1 MDSGK
6 KSLINVLLSVLA
18 PVLILEKCSGSGGA
32 WYDWGTVWALVV
44 ALSLPIGCGVY
55 SVVSQR
61 RVEPLAV
68 FGLLG
73 TLLTGV
79 VSMYAN
85 SGSGEAIRPDTPWW
99 YAGKEL
105 MVATML
111 AGAVLVTARG
121 RSSLLRAF
129 VYSEALYDIPLIEQK
144 VQELGCTDDYR
155 RLELQ
160 GSRLMAASLLGSG
173 LANFGLSLYFLLP
186 VLQLPAADQALA
198 YNQAVGGMHWWGF
211 VVIGVPLMATL
222 VAVMRFLARRLQ
234 ALTGLPAD
242 RIFLK

>member
-44 ALSLPIGCGVY
+44 ALSLPIGCGIY

-85 SGSGEAIRPDTPWW
+85 SGAGEAIRPDTPWW

-111 AGAVLVTARG
+111 AGAVLVTAM
-121 RSSLLRAF
+121 
-129 VYSEALYDIPLIEQK
+129 
-144 VQELGCTDDYR
+144 ELV
-155 RLELQ
+155 
-160 GSRLMAASLLGSG
+160 SG
-173 LANFGLSLYFLLP
+173 LVINRVLDLNVWDYSGLPYNFMGQ
-186 VLQLPAADQALA
+186 VCLA
-198 YNQAVGGMHWWGF
+198 YFFLWILVSWAAVVLEDGLRWGLF
-211 VVIGVPLMATL
+211 GEQRV
-222 VAVMRFLARRLQ
+222 RY
-234 ALTGLPAD
+234 
-242 RIFLK
+242 RIF

>member
-18 PVLILEKCSGSGGA
+18 PVLILENCSGSGGA
-32 WYDWGTVWALVV
+32 WYDWGTMWAVVV
-44 ALSLPIGCGVY
+44 ALSLPIGCGIY

-85 SGSGEAIRPDTPWW
+85 SGAGEAIRPDTPWW

-155 RLELQ
+155 SLELQ
-160 GSRLMAASLLGSG
+160 CSRLMAASLLGSG

-186 VLQLPAADQALA
+186 VLKLPAADQALA
-198 YNQAVGGMHWWGF
+198 YNQAGGGMHWWGF

-222 VAVMRFLARRLQ
+222 VVGMRFLARRLQ
-234 ALTGLPAD
+234 DLTGLPSD

>member
-32 WYDWGTVWALVV
+32 WYDWGTVWALAV
-44 ALSLPIGCGVY
+44 ALSLPIGCGIY

-85 SGSGEAIRPDTPWW
+85 SGAGEAIRPDTPWW

-144 VQELGCTDDYR
+144 VRELGCTDDYR

-186 VLQLPAADQALA
+186 VLQLPAAHQALA

-234 ALTGLPAD
+234 SLTGLPSD

>member
-44 ALSLPIGCGVY
+44 ALSLPIGCGIYAVI
-55 SVVSQR
+55 SQR

-85 SGSGEAIRPDTPWW
+85 SGTGEAIRPDTPWW

-111 AGAVLVTARG
+111 AGAVLVTARS

-144 VQELGCTDDYR
+144 VQEQGREDDYR

-160 GSRLMAASLLGSG
+160 CSRLMAASLLGSG
-173 LANFGLSLYFLLP
+173 LANFGLSLYFLLR
-186 VLQLPAADQALA
+186 LPAADQALA

-234 ALTGLPAD
+234 SLTGLPSD

>member
-18 PVLILEKCSGSGGA
+18 LMLILEKCSGAGGA

-44 ALSLPIGCGVY
+44 ALSLPIGCGIYAVI
-55 SVVSQR
+55 SQR

-85 SGSGEAIRPDTPWW
+85 SGTGEAIRPDTPWW

-144 VQELGCTDDYR
+144 VQEQGREDDYR

-160 GSRLMAASLLGSG
+160 CSRLMAASLLGSG

-186 VLQLPAADQALA
+186 VLQLPAAHQALA

-234 ALTGLPAD
+234 SLTGLPSD

>member
-32 WYDWGTVWALVV
+32 WYDWGTMWALVV
-44 ALSLPIGCGVY
+44 ALSLPIGCGIY

-85 SGSGEAIRPDTPWW
+85 SGAGEAIRPDTPWW

-186 VLQLPAADQALA
+186 VLKLPAADQALA

-211 VVIGVPLMATL
+211 VVIGVPLMVTL

-234 ALTGLPAD
+234 ALTGLPSD
-242 RIFLK
+242 RIFPK